1 VKTPATA
8 IVMPLLEFSP
18 TTFLFYPMETENSC
32 IIKLKICKMPRKK
45 NNNIETP
52 KSGRPSFHES
62 LKGFDIKVNS
72 FGEMESTFEIDR
84 INDFLN
90 KEVHDKKL
98 ETPESPTAKTKASV
112 KKKKKEEE
120 E

>member
-1 VKTPATA
+1 
-8 IVMPLLEFSP
+8 
-18 TTFLFYPMETENSC
+18 
-32 IIKLKICKMPRKK
+32 MPRKK
-45 NNNIETP
+45 KIIETP

-98 ETPESPTAKTKASV
+98 EIPDPIDSKTSKSL
-112 KKKKKEEE
+112 KKKSKDEEA
-120 E
+120 

>member
-1 VKTPATA
+1 
-8 IVMPLLEFSP
+8 
-18 TTFLFYPMETENSC
+18 
-32 IIKLKICKMPRKK
+32 MPRKK
-45 NNNIETP
+45 KNIETP
-52 KSGRPSFHES
+52 KTGRPSFHES

-98 ETPESPTAKTKASV
+98 ETSAPHGTKG
-112 KKKKKEEE
+112 KDEEE
-120 E
+120 

>member
-1 VKTPATA
+1 
-8 IVMPLLEFSP
+8 
-18 TTFLFYPMETENSC
+18 
-32 IIKLKICKMPRKK
+32 MPRKK
-45 NNNIETP
+45 KNIETP
-52 KSGRPSFHES
+52 KSSRPSFHES

-90 KEVHDKKL
+90 KEVQDKKL
-98 ETPESPTAKTKASV
+98 EAPLPLTEKIKA
-112 KKKKKEEE
+112 KKKNKEEE

>member
-1 VKTPATA
+1 
-8 IVMPLLEFSP
+8 
-18 TTFLFYPMETENSC
+18 
-32 IIKLKICKMPRKK
+32 MPRKK
-45 NNNIETP
+45 KNIETP
-52 KSGRPSFHES
+52 KAGRPSFHEN

-90 KEVHDKKL
+90 KEVHDKKM
-98 ETPESPTAKTKASV
+98 ESTDPVEKKSSGS
-112 KKKKKEEE
+112 KKKKNKEEE

>member
-1 VKTPATA
+1 
-8 IVMPLLEFSP
+8 
-18 TTFLFYPMETENSC
+18 
-32 IIKLKICKMPRKK
+32 MPRKK
-45 NNNIETP
+45 KNIETP

-84 INDFLN
+84 INEFLN

-98 ETPESPTAKTKASV
+98 ETPDPPVEKIKASS
-112 KKKKKEEE
+112 KKKNIEEE